1 MLKAMLT
8 IATASYFWHQL
19 LSLKYDKGV
28 DGI

>member
-1 MLKAMLT
+1 MIQAVLT
-8 IATASYFWHQL
+8 IAFASYFWHQL